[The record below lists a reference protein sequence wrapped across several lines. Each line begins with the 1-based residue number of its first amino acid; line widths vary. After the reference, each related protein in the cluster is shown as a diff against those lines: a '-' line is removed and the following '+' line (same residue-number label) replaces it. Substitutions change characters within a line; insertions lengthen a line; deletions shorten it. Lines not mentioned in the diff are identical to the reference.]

1 MNKMIPATITALL
14 MVWIAIT
21 LYLYPVAAMNGDT
34 GPTYNMLYEAR
45 ECFTLITL
53 EYGTAL
59 TSLFF
64 FFIYSAHQKAPLTK
78 RELLDITAFIPVIFT
93 PFIFMYL
100 SIQFLYGITDWLM
113 RDIGVV
119 SHAIRL
125 INISKGIEGSADLIN
140 GTREAISFLL
150 REPNKYN
157 YNAWAL
163 VIFSISPFISLLGLS
178 YVSEYCKRRMPR
190 VNSKPRYLI

>member
-1 MNKMIPATITALL
+1 MNKMTPAIITALL
-14 MVWIAIT
+14 MVWVAIT
-21 LYLYPVAAMNGDT
+21 LYSYPEAVMNEDA
-34 GPTYNMLYEAR
+34 GPTTYNKLFAAR

-53 EYGTAL
+53 ECGAAL
-59 TSLFF
+59 TSLLF
-64 FFIYSAHQKAPLTK
+64 FFICSAHQRVSLTK
-78 RELLDITAFIPVIFT
+78 RELFDIAAFIPVIFT
-93 PFIFMYL
+93 PLVFMYL

-119 SHAIRL
+119 SHVIRL

-157 YNAWAL
+157 YNTWAL

-178 YVSEYCKRRMPR
+178 YVSEYCKRRMSR
-190 VNSKPRYLI
+190 VNSK